1 MLTMKSSTMRNGLIA
16 ALMATN
22 PVVGAVLFTRT
33 VPAAQADARALIQ
46 KAQGSIAVLTGED
59 KTGQPIQPSI
69 GFLIGS
75 NLIATI
81 HRQLP
86 EGSRLSAKLAGQ
98 APTFISY
105 RDSYRQATIMTT
117 AGPYQ
122 HGDALPIGNSDK
134 VAEKDHVYLFSGAD
148 PQSEVSDAVVR
159 RIRTINDRRF
169 FELSVPPDGK
179 IDGGPVFNTRGEVI
193 GILTRHPEAP
203 NLTLALPAAYLTVL
217 LNARTAGPSG
227 EAKSQGSEVKPTEGA
242 GSGSGS
248 VASGGGGAG
257 SGTGGGQGRPSVGP
271 GLPSTGPG
279 AGTGTVGSTPSS
291 TSTATRAKVLNSPR
305 PRYTEIARL
314 NQTQGVVVLRILVG
328 EDGAVKRVNLTK
340 GLPDGL
346 DERAVEAAF
355 ALKFQPATRD
365 GVPITSWMSIM
376 VEFNLR

>member
-22 PVVGAVLFTRT
+22 LVVGAVLFTRT

-75 NLIATI
+75 NLIATV

-117 AGPYQ
+117 AGPYL

-148 PQSEVSDAVVR
+148 PQPEVSDAVVR

-248 VASGGGGAG
+248 VA
-257 SGTGGGQGRPSVGP
+257 
-271 GLPSTGPG
+271 
-279 AGTGTVGSTPSS
+279 GSTPSS
-291 TSTATRAKVLNSPR
+291 TSAATRAKVLNSPR